1 LVEIAIMHVYAFA
14 LHQADGFV
22 AQRRSVKGRPAAR
35 KIDDDFCEP
44 LPIAVGPNN
53 SDDPTMQN
61 QDVIQ
66 GVPAAWYY

>member
-44 LPIAVGPNN
+44 
-53 SDDPTMQN
+53 
-61 QDVIQ
+61 
-66 GVPAAWYY
+66 